1 MGEVVSCEEALVTAV
16 LHGGPAD
23 LPPNMRRCEVA
34 VDQQKI
40 KVPWLGGNEHF
51 ERDVEAAQD
60 PGQPVVFRWSYRTRV
75 AE

>member
-1 MGEVVSCEEALVTAV
+1 
-16 LHGGPAD
+16 
-23 LPPNMRRCEVA
+23 MRRCEVA

-51 ERDVEAAQD
+51 ERDVEAAQE